1 LPRPRQK
8 EVNRRRVRTI
18 MQDLI
23 YMAGRLIRTGRQWFI
38 SFGRLNPFAHLW
50 EKLEGRLRVEA
61 GVG

>member
-1 LPRPRQK
+1 
-8 EVNRRRVRTI
+8 

-23 YMAGRLIRTGRQWFI
+23 TMAGRLIRMGRQWFI
-38 SFGRLNPFAHLW
+38 SFGRLSPFAHLW